1 MNYLQT
7 ITLKDG
13 RTCIL
18 RNGTQGDGQAALDN
32 FNLTHRQTEF
42 LLSYPNEKGFSVEDE
57 DRFLKEKTESEDEI
71 ELLAVLDGNVIGM
84 AGIECIGRREKV
96 RHRANVGISID
107 SAFWGLGLGKALMAA
122 CIECAKKAGYKQ
134 LELDVFEQNERAIGL
149 YKSLGFVPFGINPKA
164 ILDREGKYQAMV
176 LMRLEL

>member
-1 MNYLQT
+1 
-7 ITLKDG
+7 
-13 RTCIL
+13 
-18 RNGTQGDGQAALDN
+18 
-32 FNLTHRQTEF
+32 
-42 LLSYPNEKGFSVEDE
+42 
-57 DRFLKEKTESEDEI
+57 
-71 ELLAVLDGNVIGM
+71 M